1 MRQRCKLLLE
11 WTTFPVTERI
21 PGRKRLWIQRAVLLV
36 LIVVV
41 MFVLR
46 PYLSAALGAGAG
58 LVLGTVYLLA
68 YLFAVVML
76 PLIFFTLMKFAYSVF
91 ARPFVRAWHINRI
104 RNKRYMKEVI
114 RRGRTED

>member
-1 MRQRCKLLLE
+1 ME
-11 WTTFPVTERI
+11 WTTPPVIERI
-21 PGRKRLWIQRAVLLV
+21 LAHKRWWAQRAVLLV

-58 LVLGTVYLLA
+58 LVLGTIYLLA

-114 RRGRTED
+114 RRGRTKD